1 MFTGIIEEMGTVKSI
16 RKSANSAIL
25 TIGATKVLEE
35 TKIGDSIAVNGICL
49 TVTEIESQFFK
60 ADVMHETLRRSS
72 LNNLKTGS
80 RVNLER
86 AMAANGRFGGHI
98 VSGHVDGV
106 GTIAKIEKDD
116 NAIWYTIKTAPTILK
131 YIVEKGSITID
142 GISLTVAKVS
152 NENFAI
158 SAIPHTVQVTI
169 LKDKKVGDVVNL
181 ENDIIGKY
189 VERLLSFG
197 GDVVDGHNQSLKNN
211 ESSDNKQTK
220 SHSGITMEFLS
231 KHGF

>member
-116 NAIWYTIKTAPTILK
+116 NAIWYTIKTAPAILK

-169 LKDKKVGDVVNL
+169 LKDKKVV
-181 ENDIIGKY
+181 IIGDRDGVPGPAIAECVKTA
-189 VERLLSFG
+189 G
-197 GDVVDGHNQSLKNN
+197 GDVVF
-211 ESSDNKQTK
+211 SST
-220 SHSGITMEFLS
+220 ECFV
-231 KHGF
+231 

>member
-1 MFTGIIEEMGTVKSI
+1 MFTGIIEEMGTVKTI

-25 TIGATKVLEE
+25 TISATKVLEE

-106 GTIAKIEKDD
+106 GTIAK
-116 NAIWYTIKTAPTILK
+116 
-131 YIVEKGSITID
+131 
-142 GISLTVAKVS
+142 
-152 NENFAI
+152 
-158 SAIPHTVQVTI
+158 
-169 LKDKKVGDVVNL
+169 
-181 ENDIIGKY
+181 
-189 VERLLSFG
+189 
-197 GDVVDGHNQSLKNN
+197 
-211 ESSDNKQTK
+211 
-220 SHSGITMEFLS
+220 
-231 KHGF
+231 